1 MLAGTIR
8 ISHSLFLLSF
18 LLAGCTQSPVSW
30 WKSLNKKAEHMAELE
45 ARYEALRREHEA
57 LQKEFYR
64 LEHEHAE
71 LTAKLRS
78 QETASESLSATG
90 SRLGRAPASIAYR
103 APAGLNTEALLAL
116 GYEHLREKRFAEAA
130 VTFETLLNQP
140 ESAALQ
146 GASAYYSAGVA
157 WFKINNFRKAREAFE
172 AAKAHADGE
181 ERERVRK
188 KVELWMR
195 VIDRK
200 LASDGGRLGG

>member
-1 MLAGTIR
+1 MLAGNKQ
-8 ISHSLFLLSF
+8 ISVLLLSL

-30 WKSLNKKAEHMAELE
+30 WKSLNQKAKDMAELE
-45 ARYEALRREHEA
+45 ARYEALRREHET
-57 LQKEFYR
+57 LRNEFYR

-71 LTAKLRS
+71 LTAQLHS
-78 QETASESLSATG
+78 QKTASESLAATG
-90 SRLGRAPASIAYR
+90 SRLGRTPASISYR
-103 APAGLNTEALLAL
+103 APAGLDSQGLLAL

-130 VTFETLLNQP
+130 VTFETLLSQP
-140 ESAALQ
+140 ESAAVQ
-146 GASAYYSAGVA
+146 GAGAYYSAGVA
-157 WFKINNFRKAREAFE
+157 WYQINNFRKAREAFE